1 MIPRRPEPSLF
12 RYGGLST
19 LSAEGGEQTLL
30 LVGDQGRAGPGADLI
45 VRKPVALREALSTLL
60 RVVEK
65 GFGYSPSSPEVA
77 ASAGES
83 YESWKQAAP
92 NLSPVAS
99 RQGFHAFLA
108 ESDPEAWL
116 VMDPVVTL
124 LPGRVRL
131 EVFDKRGRI
140 YAALTLREGMFEGS
154 ITPGT
159 LHVEAGLD
167 LVESLSLI
175 HGRAPLRL
183 RIGAEVS
190 EALDGGHR
198 GELEKAFTLPL
209 SWQRQLL
216 QMLAAATLPAREVPL
231 ARVDLFNALRHL
243 RLNKEARGDD
253 RAMRFALVPGEPPEI
268 TLEPWEW
275 RYTCTGP
282 AYRGE
287 QSEIIGLWDR
297 REPLELERVLPYV
310 EAGMVRVL
318 GEAQPTFWSLDC
330 GDFSFTLATPGFRA
344 ANWSRGLMMDIHL
357 PRHTPA
363 PEGLEAAGEALKA
376 RGRATAEALAA
387 DTGLAP
393 DAAAACLRRI
403 VQEGEA
409 SPEVCT
415 GEVWRRQLLPGG
427 VDTELLRFRSGQ
439 EGKAWRLVEA
449 GRVEKHITVRPTGEV
464 DFVGPA
470 SNGGEGAP
478 SVVTEPRHPFQERE
492 PRFTPKL
499 ELNRAGAT
507 RKPGCTCTFWKRQS
521 ASTKTPCAHLQALW
535 LRHCLDRSEERALE
549 ATDPSR
555 ITIRNST
562 YVKRAESPDDGEVVH
577 ELRLMFSRVTE
588 SWGTRAQLRGKRGR
602 RQVLIFHSVD
612 AARAAYFARC
622 SRLEQKGFLNAS
634 G

>member
-1 MIPRRPEPSLF
+1 
-12 RYGGLST
+12 
-19 LSAEGGEQTLL
+19 
-30 LVGDQGRAGPGADLI
+30 VGDRGRAGPGADLT
-45 VRKPVALREALSTLL
+45 VRNPVALREALLTLL
-60 RVVEK
+60 GTVQR

-83 YESWKQAAP
+83 YEAWKQAAP
-92 NLSPVAS
+92 NLSPIES
-99 RQGFHAFLA
+99 RRAFHAFLA

-140 YAALTLREGMFEGS
+140 YAALTLREGLFEGT

-159 LHVEAGLD
+159 LNVEAGLE

-183 RIGAEVS
+183 RIGAEV
-190 EALDGGHR
+190 AGDLDEGHR
-198 GELEKAFTLPL
+198 GELEKSFVLPL

-231 ARVDLFNALRHL
+231 ARVDLFNVLRYL
-243 RLNKEARGDD
+243 RLHREAKGDD
-253 RAMRFALVPGEPPEI
+253 SAMRFALVPGEPPEV

-275 RYTCTGP
+275 RYRCTGP

-287 QSEIIGLWDR
+287 QSEIIGVWDR
-297 REPLELERVLPYV
+297 REPMDLERLLPYV
-310 EAGMVRVL
+310 QASMARVL

-344 ANWSRGLMMDIHL
+344 ANWSRGLMMDLHL
-357 PRHTPA
+357 PRHRPL
-363 PEGLEAAGEALKA
+363 PEGYEATVGALDA
-376 RGRATAEALAA
+376 RGRAAAQALAA
-387 DTGLAP
+387 DAGLAP
-393 DAAAACLRRI
+393 EAAAACLRRAI
-403 VQEGEA
+403 QEGEA
-409 SPEVCT
+409 APEVGT
-415 GEVWRRQLLPGG
+415 GEIWRRRLLPGG
-427 VDTELLRFRSGQ
+427 IDAELLRFRSGQ

-449 GRVEKHITVRPTGEV
+449 GRVEKNITVRPTGEV

-470 SNGGEGAP
+470 RGDSEGVP

-507 RKPGCTCTFWKRQS
+507 RKPGCTCTYWKRQT
-521 ASTKTPCAHLQALW
+521 ASTKAPCAHLQALW
-535 LRHCLDRSEERALE
+535 LRHCMDRAEERALE

-555 ITIRNST
+555 IQIRNST
-562 YVKRAESPDDGEVVH
+562 YVKRADSGEEVH

-588 SWGTRAQLRGKRGR
+588 SWGTRAQLRDKRGR
-602 RQVLIFHSVD
+602 RHVLIFHSVA

-622 SRLEQKGFLNAS
+622 ARLEQKGFLNAS